1 MKNSLIKGLMP
12 LLLIPLIAACD
23 GQQGGE
29 TKGFAKMLEEI
40 SNKSITFQTDYQI
53 YYHENGKKD
62 KTVLQHFDVTSKMV
76 EDRYDMIAYN
86 HGTTEVASSAHLEK
100 NANGY
105 VAERY
110 VDIHNEINTTLAKDG
125 SNNPFLW
132 EESVYINQIGKLK
145 EEHFDAIENDQYIF
159 NSDLYDLNDVPLTL
173 VHTAIPTTVFDLESL
188 IVTTKDD
195 KIESFIFQEKEDSEV
210 YEGYLYAR
218 TVTVKFENIG
228 TTEVTAVKA
237 KEVSSENDALG
248 LALQEMQ
255 NANNFTIVS
264 SAATDTDT
272 TNIFTTYV
280 TKDDIVQE
288 QNTMNGLKTVGLH
301 TINDEL
307 YSFYST
313 DGFLLGRLSE
323 EQDINNLRPSF
334 DFSKDVFKYDSTVNG
349 TRVYKAYSAMEE
361 VLDYVDYEKD
371 YSGEYSYPSGDICLY
386 VKDNHL
392 THIEF
397 PIYMSLDGETPT
409 LSTMRISYQN
419 VNTTTIE
426 PTVWDSFVTEL
437 PNQITSWDDISLE
450 FVMAF
455 PDGSEEP
462 MTPDMVIELSL
473 GDANALP
480 FFLPSNASYIVNG
493 EILEADNQVLLS
505 FESTTPVTEDD
516 LAEINLI
523 LEMESEF
530 TCTSDEMADIYN
542 KEDINIIVMMMETG
556 LSVEI
561 YLPIGDLL
569 A

>member
-23 GQQGGE
+23 DQQGGA
-29 TKGFAKMLEEI
+29 KGFAKMLEEV
-40 SNKSITFQTDYQI
+40 SNKNITFRTDYQI
-53 YYHENGKKD
+53 YYYEKGKEKNI
-62 KTVLQHFDVTSKMV
+62 LQRHDVTSKMV
-76 EDRYDMIAYN
+76 DGMYDMVAYN
-86 HGTTEVASSAHLEK
+86 HGTNDVTSSAHLEK
-100 NANGY
+100 DENGY

-125 SNNPFLW
+125 TDNPFLW

-159 NSDLYDLNDVPLTL
+159 NSDLYDLNEVPLTL
-173 VHTAIPTTVFDLESL
+173 LHTAIPTTSFDLESL

-195 KIESFIFQEKEDSEV
+195 KIESFIFQEKDDSEL
-210 YEGYLYAR
+210 YEGYLYSR

-228 TTEVTAVKA
+228 TTEITAVKA
-237 KEVSSENDALG
+237 NEVSNENDALG

-264 SAATDTDT
+264 DAVTDTET
-272 TNIFTTYV
+272 TNILTTYV
-280 TKDDIVQE
+280 TKDDVVQE
-288 QNTMNGLKTVGLH
+288 QNTMEGLKTVGLH
-301 TINDEL
+301 TVNNEL
-307 YSFYST
+307 YSFSST
-313 DGFLLGRLSE
+313 NDLLLGRLSE
-323 EQDINNLRPSF
+323 EQDINNLIPSF
-334 DFSKDVFKYDSTVNG
+334 DFSKDVFKYDSTTNG

-361 VLDYVDYEKD
+361 VLDYVDYEKG

-392 THIEF
+392 TRIEF
-397 PIYMSLDGETPT
+397 PIYMSLDGVTPT

-419 VNTTTIE
+419 VNSTTID
-426 PTVWDSFVTEL
+426 PTVWDSFVTDL

-450 FVMAF
+450 FTMMF
-455 PDGSEEP
+455 PDGSDMP
-462 MTPDMVIELSL
+462 MTPDMVIESAL
-473 GDANALP
+473 GDVNALP
-480 FFLPSNASYIVNG
+480 FFLPSNASYTVSG
-493 EILEADNQVLLS
+493 EILEADNQVSLS
-505 FESTTPVTEDD
+505 FESTTPATIDD
-516 LAEINLI
+516 LENINFI
-523 LEMESEF
+523 LEIESEF
-530 TCTSDEMADIYN
+530 TCEPDEMADFYT
-542 KEDINIIVMMMETG
+542 KGDIDIMVMLMETG